1 MSLGTGAGSLVLVF
15 LLVLFF
21 SRYAILPFAENIER
35 QKRFITDAGH
45 ELKTPIASIAASAD
59 AAAME
64 HEGDRWIEN
73 IQKQTVRLG
82 RLVNDLVAL
91 SRLDEEAP
99 FPEKEDFSLSD
110 AAWEAAEPFA
120 ALAQARGKRYAQ
132 RIEDD
137 LVLHGDRDS
146 VRQLISI
153 LLDNAVRHSDEGG
166 DIRMEVCRK
175 RGRACIQVENRDRK
189 SVV

>member
-1 MSLGTGAGSLVLVF
+1 
-15 LLVLFF
+15 
-21 SRYAILPFAENIER
+21 
-35 QKRFITDAGH
+35 
-45 ELKTPIASIAASAD
+45 
-59 AAAME
+59 ME

-132 RIEDD
+132 RIEDG

-175 RGRACIQVENRDRK
+175 RGRACIQVENSCSLPQTQDLSRLFDRFFTVESARK
-189 SVV
+189 STGLGLAIARSLVEQMGGSISAEYTDDRLHIWIFFRERGG